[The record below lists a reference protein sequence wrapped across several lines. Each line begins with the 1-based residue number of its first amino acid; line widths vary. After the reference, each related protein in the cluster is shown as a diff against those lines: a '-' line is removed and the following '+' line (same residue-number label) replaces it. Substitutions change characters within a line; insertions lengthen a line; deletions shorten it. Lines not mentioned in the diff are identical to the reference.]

1 MRRILK
7 RKAQTGRNVPETRNL
22 GDDLSISNAI
32 RRIKKNP
39 KDPENLVN
47 QALRLHPFTQIA
59 RGLSEGISRVGGA
72 LGNKSFQ
79 RENARRDSTYEAQKK
94 ALQKKKAGGKVTKA
108 KAKPASKAKTKAK
121 STTSK
126 KKK

>member
-7 RKAQTGRNVPETRNL
+7 RKAQTGKKVAETRNL

-39 KDPENLVN
+39 KDPDNLIN
-47 QALRLHPFTQIA
+47 QALRLHPYIQIA
-59 RGLSEGISRVGGA
+59 RGLSEGVSRVGGA

-79 RENARRDSTYEAQKK
+79 KENARRDSTYEAQKK
-94 ALQKKKAGGKVTKA
+94 ELQKKKAGGKVTKA
-108 KAKPASKAKTKAK
+108 KAKAKPVIKAKAK

>member
-1 MRRILK
+1 MRRIVK
-7 RKAQTGRNVPETRNL
+7 RKAQGGKNVPETRNL

-79 RENARRDSTYEAQKK
+79 KENARRDSTYEAQKK

-108 KAKPASKAKTKAK
+108 ATKAKTVSK
-121 STTSK
+121 SPK